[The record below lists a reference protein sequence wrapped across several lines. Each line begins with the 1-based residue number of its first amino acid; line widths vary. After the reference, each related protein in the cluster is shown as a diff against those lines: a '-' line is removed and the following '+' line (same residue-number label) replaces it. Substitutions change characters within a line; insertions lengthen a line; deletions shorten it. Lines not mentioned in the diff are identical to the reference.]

1 MDMLLGLDMLKR
13 HQCLIDL
20 KRNVLVIGTTGTET
34 PFLSE
39 NELPD
44 CARLSGP
51 KSQDDPSAMEMED
64 QELAKALQESAAS
77 VPPTDPNALLPT
89 DKFTEKQV
97 QDLVSM
103 GFARP
108 QVTTLH
114 QFFYNDSSLT
124 YFLFGDR

>member
-1 MDMLLGLDMLKR
+1 M
-13 HQCLIDL
+13 IDL

-34 PFLSE
+34 PFLPE

-51 KSQDDPSAMEMED
+51 KSEEDSSTVEMED
-64 QELAKALQESAAS
+64 QELAKALQESAQAAA
-77 VPPTDPNALLPT
+77 PPAVDPNALLPS

-103 GFARP
+103 GFPRS
-108 QVTTLH
+108 QVEL
-114 QFFYNDSSLT
+114 LR
-124 YFLFGDR
+124 YFLLLLIWLITYPIDRSWKN

>member
-1 MDMLLGLDMLKR
+1 MLKR

-34 PFLSE
+34 PFLAE

-51 KSQDDPSAMEMED
+51 KSEDDSSAVEMED
-64 QELAKALQESAAS
+64 QELAKALQESASAL
-77 VPPTDPNALLPT
+77 PTDPNALLPT

-97 QDLVSM
+97 LDLISM
-103 GFARP
+103 GFARA
-108 QVTTLH
+108 QVKYGVASYKLEKI
-114 QFFYNDSSLT
+114 
-124 YFLFGDR
+124 

>member
-1 MDMLLGLDMLKR
+1 MTNKVFVSVK
-13 HQCLIDL
+13 CLIDL

-39 NELPD
+39 NELPE

-51 KSQDDPSAMEMED
+51 RSENDSSSAVEMED
-64 QELAKALQESAAS
+64 HELAKAIQESTNAALPS
-77 VPPTDPNALLPT
+77 DPTAITAN

-103 GFARP
+103 GFIRA
-108 QVTTLH
+108 QVCRNV
-114 QFFYNDSSLT
+114 Y
-124 YFLFGDR
+124 